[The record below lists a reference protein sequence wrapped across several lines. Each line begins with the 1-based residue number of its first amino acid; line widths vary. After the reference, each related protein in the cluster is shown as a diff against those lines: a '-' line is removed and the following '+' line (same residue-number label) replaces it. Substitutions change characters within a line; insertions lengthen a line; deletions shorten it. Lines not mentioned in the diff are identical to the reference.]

1 MGLFKRRYE
10 KNVTRDNEFMKIYAT
25 KVHGLLMYTEENEKV
40 TKELRAMMDDL
51 QYTVASSS
59 SAAKSFEKKIR
70 KDFDAL
76 TKALQSASWNE
87 SEVLTLIR
95 NIRRYTVEIGAIR

>member
-10 KNVTRDNEFMKIYAT
+10 KNVTRDNEFMKSYAT
-25 KVHGLLMYTEENEKV
+25 KVHSLLMYTEGNEKI

-59 SAAKSFEKKIR
+59 SDAKSFEKKIK

-76 TKALQSASWNE
+76 TQKLQSDSWDE
-87 SEVLTLIR
+87 AEALSLIR
-95 NIRRYTVEIGAIR
+95 NIRRYTVEIGSIR